1 MKRKTHANELQ
12 NNFDRVSI
20 VMSKKEAVAMIASMT
35 QRKKRHWENNKST
48 YEFIVLHRIHIRAM
62 NCILDE

>member
-1 MKRKTHANELQ
+1 MLRRRKHTQRQIKKEMMKRKTHANELQ

-35 QRKKRHWENNKST
+35 QRKKKALGKQQEH
-48 YEFIVLHRIHIRAM
+48 L
-62 NCILDE
+62 